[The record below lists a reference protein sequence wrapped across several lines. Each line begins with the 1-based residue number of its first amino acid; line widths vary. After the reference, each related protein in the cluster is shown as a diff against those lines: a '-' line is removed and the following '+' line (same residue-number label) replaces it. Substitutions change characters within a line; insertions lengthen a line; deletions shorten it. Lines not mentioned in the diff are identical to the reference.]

1 MIMAK
6 SCHDLDLFQQYAG
19 SKCESLSSMG
29 DLTWFKHENAPEGV
43 RRPSISAKSEK
54 MNIKSD
60 KEMQNK
66 QEYETFERV
75 RYRAAA

>member
-29 DLTWFKHENAPEGV
+29 DLTWFKHENAPEGCADHQSV
-43 RRPSISAKSEK
+43 Q
-54 MNIKSD
+54 
-60 KEMQNK
+60 MQFANGITATFNAYGLCGK
-66 QEYETFERV
+66 AHFER
-75 RYRAAA
+75 A